1 MKTLNQ
7 SSKLIFLVP
16 IFLVIGFMNSVFA
29 GNERYSE
36 QKVVYHINYDDA
48 KKQSSTLRNIQNHLN
63 ALGADHIQLKVV
75 LHGNG
80 LSLLLKPEALKNVPK
95 FKAANASND
104 IQQKVDSLKMQGVEF
119 EVCANTL
126 KGRNVDVNRDLY
138 DVDPKDIVPS
148 GVAEL
153 AYLQQQG
160 YVYLRP

>member
-1 MKTLNQ
+1 MKTLSQ